1 MKNIIYTL
9 FLVCAVLVS
18 CKKEQPEMHTM
29 HQGCDCAHEVSADFV
44 MEELTTPNPNFV
56 QYTSTDTIYADKN
69 VRFRA
74 LENDAEYTWI
84 IGSEV
89 IHEQEVTRYFGTD
102 LSGDV
107 IPIQLIVKKKA
118 NTICFPNDDGVDT
131 VTKYLVVG
139 PEFDDYGFYN
149 DPYPRF
155 EGTYRMKDVNSS
167 DSIDIQIDARPFYP
181 PFTTDA
187 IVIRYCNEEED
198 SIAVDMQAHNY
209 RQYFFWGS
217 GYGPTSTWYYDLN
230 GTYELKLEKEE
241 LSTKPNKHYFGR
253 KIN

>member
-1 MKNIIYTL
+1 MKNTTYTL
-9 FLVCAVLVS
+9 FLVCAVIVS
-18 CKKEQPEMHTM
+18 CKKEQPEMHAM
-29 HQGCDCAHEVSADFV
+29 NAGCDCAHEVSADFV
-44 MEELTTPNPNFV
+44 MEEKSSPYPDALF
-56 QYTSTDTIYADKN
+56 TSTDTIYADKN

-149 DPYPRF
+149 NPYPRF

-181 PFTTDA
+181 PA
-187 IVIRYCNEEED
+187 IPDVMVIRNFNGLGD
-198 SIAVDMQAHNY
+198 SVAVDIWDYNY
-209 RQYFFWGS
+209 RQYTFS
-217 GYGPTSTWYYDLN
+217 GAGYSSTSTWHYQLN
-230 GTYELKLEKEE
+230 GTYELILDKTE